1 MTAEPSE
8 TAPERSTSP
17 VLYPV
22 SGPTTGL
29 IRLKLFQD
37 KALPHRCLP
46 DDLPV
51 SLDAAT
57 YGAPNLATL
66 PLVILHG
73 FLGSGGNWHTLARRF
88 GERRRVLVPDARNH
102 GRSPHAEP
110 HGYAAMAADVAALLD
125 AHGLN
130 RAAVLGHSMGGKTAM
145 HLALTHPERVERL
158 VVVDAAPGRSP
169 SAHAEVL
176 EALGAVDLT
185 IAATR
190 ADVEAALAARLG
202 DAGLRGWLLKSLLRT
217 PEGGF
222 RWALNVPVLQAALP
236 EVGGALE
243 PTLPPGWRPF
253 AGPTLFVRGGR
264 SRYVSE
270 ADLPEIERLFPAA
283 EVVTVPDAGHW
294 VHAEQPGALA
304 RIVEAFLA

>member
-1 MTAEPSE
+1 M
-8 TAPERSTSP
+8 
-17 VLYPV
+17 L
-22 SGPTTGL
+22 
-29 IRLKLFQD
+29 
-37 KALPHRCLP
+37 H
-46 DDLPV
+46 
-51 SLDAAT
+51 AAA
-57 YGAPNLATL
+57 YGAPGSATL
-66 PLVILHG
+66 SLVILHG
-73 FLGSGGNWHTLARRF
+73 FLGSSGNWHTLARRF
-88 GERRRVLVPDARNH
+88 GEHRRVLVPDARNH
-102 GRSPHAEP
+102 GRSPHAAP
-110 HGYAAMAADVAALLD
+110 HSYAAMAADVVALLD
-125 AHGLN
+125 AHGLD

-145 HLALTHPERVERL
+145 HLALTHPDRVERL
-158 VVVDAAPGRSP
+158 IAVDAAPGRSP

-176 EALGAVDLT
+176 ETLAAVDLG
-185 IAATR
+185 ATTSR
-190 ADVEAALAARLG
+190 ADVETALAARLG

-264 SRYVSE
+264 SRYISE

-283 EVVTVPDAGHW
+283 EVITVPDAGHW
-294 VHAEQPGALA
+294 VHAEQPDALA